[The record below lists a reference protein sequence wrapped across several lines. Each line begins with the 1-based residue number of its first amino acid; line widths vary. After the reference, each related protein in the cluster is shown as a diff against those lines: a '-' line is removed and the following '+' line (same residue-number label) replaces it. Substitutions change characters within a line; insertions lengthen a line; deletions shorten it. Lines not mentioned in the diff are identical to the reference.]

1 MRSSTFDT
9 LALGLVFTV
18 VLAAT
23 HASGC
28 EELTPEAAAQT
39 VAVHV
44 ENDTDRAVELY
55 EIDADGRERLVER
68 IHAGGLTALA
78 TQPSARLIVR
88 QDGEILRRFT
98 ATEASWQS
106 LEILPKVLAAN

>member
-23 HASGC
+23 HASSC
-28 EELTPEAAAQT
+28 EDLLPEEAAQS

-44 ENDTDRAVELY
+44 ENDTDRAALLY
-55 EIDADGRERLVER
+55 EVDASGRERLVER
-68 IHAGGLTALA
+68 IHAGGLTAFV
-78 TQPSARLIVR
+78 TQPSGRWVVR
-88 QDGEILRRFT
+88 QDGQVLRQFI

-106 LEILPKVLAAN
+106 LELVPNVLAAH

>member
-1 MRSSTFDT
+1 MRSSTFET
-9 LALGLVFTV
+9 LALGLVFAV

-28 EELTPEAAAQT
+28 EDLTPEEAAQT

-55 EIDADGRERLVER
+55 EIDAAGHERLVER
-68 IHAGGLTALA
+68 IHAGGLAA
-78 TQPSARLIVR
+78 FVTQPSGRWVVR
-88 QDGEILRRFT
+88 QDGEVLRRFT

-106 LEILPKVLAAN
+106 LELVPKVLAAH